1 MVGSDRLSKSKS
13 SFIRVLSSNLKVV
26 GDILDASDSFSMR
39 PVSSRLMSVILASS
53 VLISSKLK
61 SSKSSSVADD
71 AFCVSSAIS
80 SLSKDKVRRS
90 LFISIVSSMSAS
102 FATAALLLASWVS
115 TSLLASVSASTSKSA
130 KSKTKSSS
138 NVSSFER
145 LLTLS

>member
-61 SSKSSSVADD
+61 SSSVADD

-115 TSLLASVSASTSKSA
+115 TSLLASVSVATSKSA